1 MPVAKQIKQY
11 MESASWIRDMFE
23 AGIRLKRQYG
33 EENIFDFSLGN
44 PVLEPPPAFYEAL
57 RELVEHPLPGMHRY
71 MPNAGYLETRAAV
84 ATQLAKETGMA
95 FTAEQIVMC
104 VGAAGGINVVLKT
117 LLDPGDEVLFFAP
130 YFVEYHFYVDYHG
143 GIAKVVPTKAD
154 FDLDIEALEAAITPR
169 SKVVLINSPNNP
181 TGVVYPPTTL
191 KALGELLQRKERQ
204 FNTTIYLLSD
214 EPYKKLIYGGLTY
227 PEIYPYHP
235 NTIAVTSHAKDLALP
250 AERIGYIALHPE
262 CADLED
268 LVSGMSFTTR
278 TLGFVNAPAL
288 MQRVLVQLQGVTVDM
303 ALYERK
309 RNFFCDHLTAMGYQ
323 LVKPQ
328 GAFYIFPKTPI
339 ADDMAFVKALQAKH
353 ILTVPGRGFGTPG
366 YFRIAYCVE
375 DYTIERAMDGFH
387 AVARDLGLS

>member
-1 MPVAKQIKQY
+1 MPVAKKIKAY

-23 AGIRLKRQYG
+23 EGIRLKQQYG
-33 EENIFDFSLGN
+33 EDNVFDFSLGN
-44 PVLEPPPAFYEAL
+44 PVLEPPPSFHAAL

-71 MPNAGYLETRAAV
+71 MPNVGYLETRAAV

-95 FTAEQIVMC
+95 FTADQIVMC
-104 VGAAGGINVVLKT
+104 VGAAAGLNVVLKT

-143 GIAKVVPTKAD
+143 GVAKVVPTNAT
-154 FDLDIEALEAAITPR
+154 FDLDLAALEAVITPR

-181 TGVVYPPTTL
+181 TGVIYPPTTL

-204 FNTTIYLLSD
+204 FNSTIYLLSD

-227 PEIYPYHP
+227 PEIYPHHP
-235 NTIAVTSHAKDLALP
+235 NTISVTSHAKDLALP

-262 CADLED
+262 CADLQD

-288 MQRVLVQLQGVTVDM
+288 MQRALVKLQGVTVDM
-303 ALYERK
+303 GLYERK
-309 RNFFCDHLTAMGYQ
+309 RDVFCDNLTTMGYE

-339 ADDMAFVKALQAKH
+339 ADDVAFVKALQTKN
-353 ILTVPGRGFGTPG
+353 ILTVPGRGFGTSG
-366 YFRIAYCVE
+366 HFRIAYCVE
-375 DYTIERAMDGFH
+375 DHTIERAMDGFR
-387 AVARDLGLS
+387 AAAKDFGLS

>member
-1 MPVAKQIKQY
+1 MPVAKKIKDY
-11 MESASWIRDMFE
+11 MESASWIRGMFE
-23 AGIRLKRQYG
+23 EGIRLKQQYG
-33 EENIFDFSLGN
+33 EDNVFDFSLGN
-44 PVLEPPPAFYEAL
+44 PVLEPPPAFYKAL

-71 MPNAGYLETRAAV
+71 MPSVGYLETRAAV
-84 ATQLAKETGMA
+84 ATQLAKETGIV
-95 FTAEQIVMC
+95 FTADQIVMC
-104 VGAAGGINVVLKT
+104 VGAAAGLNVVLKT

-143 GIAKVVPTKAD
+143 GVAKVVPTNAT
-154 FDLDIEALEAAITPR
+154 FDLDLEALEAAMTPR

-181 TGVVYPPTTL
+181 TGVIYPPATL

-204 FNTTIYLLSD
+204 FNIKIYLLSD

-227 PEIYPYHP
+227 PEIYPHHP
-235 NTIAVTSHAKDLALP
+235 NTISVTSHAKDLALP

-262 CADLED
+262 CADLQD
-268 LVSGMSFTTR
+268 LVSGLSFTTR

-288 MQRVLVQLQGVTVDM
+288 MQRVLVKLQGVTVDM
-303 ALYERK
+303 GVYERK
-309 RNFFCDHLTAMGYQ
+309 RDFFCDNLTTMGYE

-339 ADDMAFVKALQAKH
+339 ADDVTFVKALQTKN

-366 YFRIAYCVE
+366 HFRIAYCVE
-375 DYTIERAMDGFH
+375 DHTIERAMDGFR
-387 AVARDLGLS
+387 VAAKDFGLS